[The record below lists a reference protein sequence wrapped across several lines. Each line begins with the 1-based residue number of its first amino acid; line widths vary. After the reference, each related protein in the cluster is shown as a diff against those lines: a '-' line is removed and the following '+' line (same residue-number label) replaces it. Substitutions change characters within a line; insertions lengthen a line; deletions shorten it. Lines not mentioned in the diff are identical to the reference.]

1 MRLSLAALKTT
12 IKPLALESQ
21 DTTENRTCGN
31 AVSTSFACVVEKSAV
46 SARIRVSASRANK
59 TPPVRCKFRRLWRNR
74 RRRSVSIHGFC
85 LLGLWRIK
93 RYVSMYADSDNTQ
106 ADMSS
111 LMLHLNNIKR
121 IDMKV
126 AVDVAALA
134 NMPVRDSNGNLLPLV
149 WTRQSVSNEFE
160 NATLLTRD
168 ALQKHLQTFIDAGVK
183 ENIDILQ
190 KVEDPAIL
198 VDWVVRTAEYWE
210 KRYAAKRDEKYDIS
224 QTVYSAMFEALGLQ
238 RIRDALDA
246 IKFADV
252 QHKLNAKIFEL
263 RSGKNKYHKLLLQ
276 FVSEHH
282 SDLESFF
289 WLHRGFAAVV
299 RLMFRCDA
307 IPNMREHLCVLAGKM
322 LQKKEVCNKPGSY
335 SSQRQRSDVV
345 SELGHQVRAFLNFL
359 DSLTEKEMKKLS
371 EEFEK
376 DEWIFLVIDHTAL
389 PVTLTHMRTPPI
401 CVPDLSQTL
410 RPNIESKRRRVH
422 EHEEEDEM

>member
-1 MRLSLAALKTT
+1 
-12 IKPLALESQ
+12 
-21 DTTENRTCGN
+21 
-31 AVSTSFACVVEKSAV
+31 
-46 SARIRVSASRANK
+46 
-59 TPPVRCKFRRLWRNR
+59 
-74 RRRSVSIHGFC
+74 
-85 LLGLWRIK
+85 
-93 RYVSMYADSDNTQ
+93 MYADSDNTQ

-190 KVEDPAIL
+190 KVEDPAIF

-246 IKFADV
+246 INFADV
-252 QHKLNAKIFEL
+252 QLKLNEKISEL
-263 RSGKNKYHKLLLQ
+263 RLGKNKYHKLLLQ

-299 RLMFRCDA
+299 RLMFRSEA

-359 DSLTEKEMKKLS
+359 DLMTEKDMKKLT
-371 EEFEK
+371 EQFEK

-389 PVTLTHMRTPPI
+389 PVTLTHMRSPPI

-410 RPNIESKRRRVH
+410 RPNNESKRRRVN
-422 EHEEEDEM
+422 EHEDKDEDEF